1 MNDFPSHI
9 IYHIDVNSAFLS
21 WTAVKRLRDNPEAL
35 DIRTIPAVIGDAEM
49 KRNGMALFLQSLFP
63 LKPMASRPESLLY
76 RPGKNVLI
84 Y

>member
-1 MNDFPSHI
+1 MSDFPSHI

-35 DIRTIPAVIGDAEM
+35 DIRTIPAVIGGDE
-49 KRNGMALFLQSLFP
+49 KT
-63 LKPMASRPESLLY
+63 MASRQESLLY

-84 Y
+84 F

>member
-1 MNDFPSHI
+1 MSDFPSHI

-21 WTAVKRLRDNPEAL
+21 WTAVKRLRDNPQAL
-35 DIRTIPAVIGDAEM
+35 DIRTIPAVM

-63 LKPMASRPESLLY
+63 LKPMASRQESLLY

-84 Y
+84 F

>member
-1 MNDFPSHI
+1 MSDFPSHI

-21 WTAVKRLRDNPEAL
+21 WTAVKRLRDNPAAL
-35 DIRTIPAVIGDAEM
+35 DIRSIPAVIGGD

-63 LKPMASRPESLLY
+63 LKPMASRQESLLY

-84 Y
+84 F